1 MAEKVPRSSA
11 REAAAPYVAKRSHAL
26 FRTWKREW
34 KDNLRGW
41 LNAPYLKIGEG
52 YMPMD
57 DCYSYNDDLRVDTDM
72 KSMCEGQTFYLKNI
86 YNFGGHAITE
96 DSKRTRVQT
105 VVEDD
110 FRLVCNFMENCLSPN
125 YVQRRM
131 HAMLVA
137 ETPTMKAFLGLY
149 SDRALITQVEMTCEE
164 NVWIVK
170 LSGAWMGFSEQ
181 RPYINS
187 FFKGFE
193 DDFEWQKVTW
203 EAGATVLGDSIPRN
217 MSTEHVKNVMVDLA
231 GKLRVEAEEESM
243 QEYATALA
251 LVEDRL
257 AVHEM

>member
-1 MAEKVPRSSA
+1 MPR
-11 REAAAPYVAKRSHAL
+11 
-26 FRTWKREW
+26 
-34 KDNLRGW
+34 
-41 LNAPYLKIGEG
+41 
-52 YMPMD
+52 D

-72 KSMCEGQTFYLKNI
+72 KATCEGWTFSLENM

-105 VVEDD
+105 VVEED
-110 FRLVCNFMENCLSPN
+110 FRLVCNFMENRFSPN

-193 DDFEWQKVTW
+193 DDFLWQKVTW
-203 EAGATVLGDSIPRN
+203 EAGATVLGDAIPRN
-217 MSTEHVKNVMVDLA
+217 PSTEHVKNVMVNLA
-231 GKLRVEAEEESM
+231 GQLRVEAEEESM
-243 QEYATALA
+243 QGYPTDLA
-251 LVEDRL
+251 WVEDRL
-257 AVHEM
+257 KVLEM